1 MKTDKELLIAL
12 VVLFS
17 FTIMGVTI
25 ILHEDIRTKEQYK
38 LEIQDLK
45 NRLDQAEE
53 RYINYKLQLDSINN
67 ILEDRQELVEIL
79 SNRITYLR
87 GRTK

>member
-53 RYINYKLQLDSINN
+53 QYINYKLQLDSINN